1 MALSVCCWPR
11 ILAVTS
17 CYSLSSLLPAPAAR
31 PRSPPLRFP
40 PTSFPAT
47 AAPAFKTPAFK
58 PLKPVRKRFE
68 GVGARRQYPCAQAA
82 GFRVDNYA
90 ELACGNSPPRRRV
103 QGAGWPLG
111 SCSGITQRG
120 NRQIGRARAQF
131 EGDGA
136 RRESEFPCHFSN
148 DSDAPTHPRTFAW
161 LVFNKAGILLR
172 GLRRC
177 PLGSCCTSLC
187 NTLTYSHPPTHPS
200 SPPPPPTPLSPSL
213 AAWGR
218 LLCAAAG
225 AWPGGGGWVW
235 GDGRG
240 RCETMGDVWGGHT
253 PPMANGRRVKGGGQ
267 AGLDSASLAGGWLGV
282 LGGQARL
289 GVPDLCGLNPD
300 RHRIST
306 LIRVLDQPSP
316 LTVSY
321 ISSSP

>member
-1 MALSVCCWPR
+1 MACCRPPAHCIRFGARMALSVCCWPR

-200 SPPPPPTPLSPSL
+200 SPPPLPPHCLPPSRRGGVSC
-213 AAWGR
+213 APRPGPGR
-218 LLCAAAG
+218 GAG
-225 AWPGGGGWVW
+225 AGCGETGGADARRWETCGEATRLPWPTGGESRVAVKLVSTRRPWPEGG
-235 GDGRG
+235 
-240 RCETMGDVWGGHT
+240 
-253 PPMANGRRVKGGGQ
+253 
-267 AGLDSASLAGGWLGV
+267 
-282 LGGQARL
+282 
-289 GVPDLCGLNPD
+289 
-300 RHRIST
+300 
-306 LIRVLDQPSP
+306 
-316 LTVSY
+316 
-321 ISSSP
+321 